1 MIVHARPPRNDTH
14 KSIHQKGRPFNSSF
28 SLWLSKLLSG
38 LVFAPQRWHRFDNAD
53 KPRCH
58 GQLRRVCSYQP
69 QGCSPKMLGSWH
81 DIAIEHVSSACLIIQ
96 GCTRY
101 RAYQII
107 IDYRCSSWGSRNCW
121 LVDFVWFCGIV
132 LLLAIS
138 HVFFE
143 GSMLTALTIEDA
155 ADQEAEDKAVSD
167 KCTLLRTRLG
177 GLPEEDRQFGDQDF
191 LHFFDD
197 DVCCVSVNVP
207 LLQRLG
213 ITN

>member
-1 MIVHARPPRNDTH
+1 
-14 KSIHQKGRPFNSSF
+14 
-28 SLWLSKLLSG
+28 
-38 LVFAPQRWHRFDNAD
+38 
-53 KPRCH
+53 
-58 GQLRRVCSYQP
+58 
-69 QGCSPKMLGSWH
+69 
-81 DIAIEHVSSACLIIQ
+81 
-96 GCTRY
+96 
-101 RAYQII
+101 
-107 IDYRCSSWGSRNCW
+107 
-121 LVDFVWFCGIV
+121 V

-143 GSMLTALTIEDA
+143 GSMLAALTVEDA

-213 ITN
+213 ITNVGS

>member
-1 MIVHARPPRNDTH
+1 
-14 KSIHQKGRPFNSSF
+14 
-28 SLWLSKLLSG
+28 
-38 LVFAPQRWHRFDNAD
+38 
-53 KPRCH
+53 
-58 GQLRRVCSYQP
+58 
-69 QGCSPKMLGSWH
+69 
-81 DIAIEHVSSACLIIQ
+81 
-96 GCTRY
+96 
-101 RAYQII
+101 
-107 IDYRCSSWGSRNCW
+107 
-121 LVDFVWFCGIV
+121 V